1 MNLNKKRGG
10 LILKAYPQEI
20 QEVETTRRVVSTKGD
35 GLSGDEVRA
44 IVVDRRDNVWLG
56 TNSGLSKFDG
66 KVWTNFSKS
75 DGLVDNE
82 VTALCIDQKGSLWI
96 GTRKG
101 LSILKGKRFRNY
113 TTFAPPSSKERI
125 VETTRRV
132 VSTFRRDEPVNYV
145 KVISCDSKGQ
155 IWLSTP
161 QGLFFFDGKV
171 LKAFDAPDLD
181 IRAIA
186 GDEKGNIYLGTSSG
200 LWKQEGKR
208 WVRTYRD
215 EVDQGVFRLLSNDVR
230 SIVVD
235 KLGNLWIGSAEGVN
249 IYDGRKGWYKI
260 TGKEGLP
267 TSNLQVIALGPQG
280 ERWFGGKWGAAK
292 LKEGRWHYY
301 ASKRWLPND
310 DVRAIALQKDG
321 TAWLGTAQGVS
332 KIGFKMM
339 TLEEKAK
346 LFERRIRK
354 RHTRY
359 GFVNSC
365 ALERPGDPDSF
376 IYEASDND
384 GSWTALYL
392 TAESFRYAVTKE
404 EEAKRLA
411 RQSFRALV
419 SLEEKTPIDGFPARA
434 IVKKDERIIKSQG
447 EWHDSPDGD
456 WQWKGDTSSDEI
468 VSHFFAYSIYYD
480 LVAGE
485 REKEEVRKIV
495 RKIADHLLRND
506 FNLIDL
512 DGKRTTWGVFSP
524 KLLNEESWFEQRG
537 LNSLQ
542 ILSHLKVAYHITSD
556 QKYQDAYLN
565 LIKDHHYALNT
576 IEQRP
581 VEPAK
586 IYHHDDELAFLT
598 YYPLLKY
605 EEEEDLRAIYL
616 KSLRRTWE
624 IVKPKKNPNYNF
636 IYGTS
641 GAGEFDLEES
651 VKTLQDIPLDLIYWT
666 IRNSHREDIKVKP
679 EAKGEAMEVLPH
691 KERPMSKWDGNP
703 YRLDGG
709 HEGRS
714 EDDGAF
720 FLLPYWL
727 GRYYGFI
734 VEQ

>member
-1 MNLNKKRGG
+1 MTKKRTG
-10 LILKAYPQEI
+10 LILKAYPQEF
-20 QEVETTRRVVSTKGD
+20 QETYTKGD

-56 TNSGLSKFDG
+56 TNEGLSKFDG

-75 DGLVDNE
+75 DGLVNDE

-101 LSILKGKRFRNY
+101 LSILKGRSFTNY
-113 TTFAPPSSKERI
+113 TASNGL
-125 VETTRRV
+125 
-132 VSTFRRDEPVNYV
+132 VSNCV
-145 KVISCDSKGQ
+145 KVIGCDRKGQ
-155 IWLSTP
+155 VWLSTSG
-161 QGLFFFDGKV
+161 GLSTFDGKV
-171 LKAFDAPDLD
+171 WKAFDTPDLD
-181 IRAIA
+181 IRAIV
-186 GDEKGNIYLGTSSG
+186 GDKEGNIYLGTGSG
-200 LWKQEGKR
+200 LWKQEGKS
-208 WVRTYRD
+208 WVRIYRD

-235 KLGNLWIGSAEGVN
+235 KLNNLWIGSDKGVN
-249 IYDGRKGWYKI
+249 IYDGKKGWYKI

-280 ERWFGGKWGAAK
+280 ERWFGTKWGAAK

-321 TAWLGTAQGVS
+321 AAWLGTPQGVS
-332 KIGFKMM
+332 KISFKMM
-339 TLEEKAK
+339 TLEEKAEI
-346 LFERRIRK
+346 FEMRIRK
-354 RHTRY
+354 RHTRH

-384 GSWTALYL
+384 GSWTALYV
-392 TAESFRYAVTKE
+392 TAESFRYAVTKK
-404 EEAKRLA
+404 EEAKRFA

-434 IVKKDERIIKSQG
+434 IVKKGERIIKSQG
-447 EWHDSPDGD
+447 EWHDSPDGA

-480 LVAGE
+480 LVADE
-485 REKEEVRKIV
+485 REKEEVRKII
-495 RKIADHLLRND
+495 RKIANHLIRND

-524 KLLNEESWFEQRG
+524 KLLNKESWSEQRG

-556 QKYQDAYLN
+556 RKYQDAYLS

-586 IYHHDDELAFLT
+586 IYHHDDELAFLA

-641 GAGEFDLEES
+641 LVRNQEFLNGASGAGEFDLEES

-666 IRNSHREDIKVKP
+666 IKNSHREDVKVKP

-709 HEGRS
+709 QEGRS

-720 FLLPYWL
+720 YLLPYWL

-734 VEQ
+734 IEQ